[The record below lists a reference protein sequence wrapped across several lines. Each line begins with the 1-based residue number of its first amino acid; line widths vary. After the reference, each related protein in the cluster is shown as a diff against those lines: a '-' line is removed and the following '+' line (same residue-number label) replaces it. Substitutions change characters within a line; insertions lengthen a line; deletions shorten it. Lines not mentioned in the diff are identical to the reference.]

1 MEAVAAKLTATA
13 TRSSSGQVLNAIA
26 PMVPQLMGGSADL
39 APSNK
44 TVLEGEGYFSP
55 ADRAG
60 RNIHFGVREHAMA
73 AIANGM
79 ALHGGVVPYVAT
91 FLVFSDYLRHSV
103 RLSALMHQRVLYILT
118 HDSIGVGEDGPTPVS
133 YTHLDVYKRQ
143 SLW

>member
-1 MEAVAAKLTATA
+1 MGTWKPRWPTAAPPGQLGRPVGSIQKALPDMGNLWDTYHTQNPAQLVDVEAVAAKLTATA

-60 RNIHFGVREHAMA
+60 RNIHFGVRGMPWPPSPTGWPSMA
-73 AIANGM
+73 A
-79 ALHGGVVPYVAT
+79 
-91 FLVFSDYLRHSV
+91 
-103 RLSALMHQRVLYILT
+103 
-118 HDSIGVGEDGPTPVS
+118 
-133 YTHLDVYKRQ
+133 
-143 SLW
+143 